1 MKSLNLTNIAIGA
14 SITACRG
21 TGRHIVA
28 LEEDESIFKEVL
40 LAMKKAPPVQA
51 VPEAP
56 AEEFGTLDLDAVH
69 MEPMVFT
76 RNVRPCK

>member
-1 MKSLNLTNIAIGA
+1 M

-28 LEEDESIFKEVL
+28 LEEDESIFKGVL
-40 LAMKKAPPVQA
+40 LPMKKALPVQA

-56 AEEFGTLDLDAVH
+56 AEVFGTLDLDAMHV
-69 MEPMVFT
+69 EPMVFT
-76 RNVRPCK
+76 RNIRPSK